1 MTKAKR
7 IVKEQPKPKIS
18 PFKDYW
24 DKHNYLLLITGLIVL
39 VIGYILMAQNPWY
52 NFISLS
58 VSPVVLLLA
67 YVIIIPLS
75 IIITKKKSKNNNDIS

>member
-1 MTKAKR
+1 MAKAKK
-7 IVKEQPKPKIS
+7 IVKEQSKPKTS

-24 DKHNYLLLITGLIVL
+24 DKHNYIILITGLIVL
-39 VIGYILMAQNPWY
+39 AVGYVLMAQSPWY

-58 VSPVVLLLA
+58 VSPIVLLLA

-75 IIITKKKSKNNNDIS
+75 IIITKKKSRNNNDIS